1 MQNNAI
7 STHSLYALCDIGIH
21 AKHWSQKKLSD
32 FLANHGIVTADNAR
46 AIYETIIDSPGSY
59 LPYTIGY
66 LEICRIHDTFQKAA
80 KKRYTPLLFHTFL
93 LDIGPTSFPVLE
105 RQINGWLK
113 EKT

>member
-7 STHSLYALCDIGIH
+7 STHCLYALCDIGIH

-80 KKRYTPLLFHTFL
+80 KKDTLRFSSTRFYWISDQRPSPF
-93 LDIGPTSFPVLE
+93 
-105 RQINGWLK
+105 
-113 EKT
+113 